1 MPLSMLQRCLAT
13 FVTLKKNHTQPGGQE
28 KDKPSACSNKRD
40 QAVRDY
46 DCDLPLSLQQN
57 KQYTEALRRAHA
69 TSSLTNKEARIEAL
83 KAIGICE
90 VLEDDDDDDETAE
103 PLDAWVQCSECEA
116 WRVLSPSLDDSAL
129 KAIAANDAWTCATAT
144 WGTFTCADAA
154 SAASHLS
161 AEFARDARCAAI

>member
-1 MPLSMLQRCLAT
+1 
-13 FVTLKKNHTQPGGQE
+13 
-28 KDKPSACSNKRD
+28 
-40 QAVRDY
+40 
-46 DCDLPLSLQQN
+46 LQQN

-69 TSSLTNKEARIEAL
+69 ASSLTNKEARIEAL

-129 KAIAANDAWTCATAT
+129 KVIAANDAWTCATAT